1 MLKLPMI
8 EILKEFTGTN
18 GEPENEKEIYLL
30 VLISRLNKALSMRG
44 DEQTISKYFN
54 IKNR

>member
-1 MLKLPMI
+1 MKSQMAQRGNW
-8 EILKEFTGTN
+8 KE
-18 GEPENEKEIYLL
+18 
-30 VLISRLNKALSMRG
+30 ISRLNKALSMRG